1 MPVNIGDKPDADFS
15 QPIELM
21 KSCHRR
27 IERFLQTLKKIGQRR
42 ELDAQH
48 AAALRT
54 AIDYFKSAGPRHN
67 EDEEVS
73 LFPALAASTDAAVA
87 AAMLRMRQLAEEHAA
102 AEKLHHQIDELA
114 EAWLKSGK
122 ISDSDRRAFQVAVD
136 SLISMYTPHIAMEEN
151 DIFPLAAKVLDSS
164 TLQNIGTQ
172 MRSRRAENPGREGS
186 RCAQRRQQYP
196 S

>member
-1 MPVNIGDKPDADFS
+1 MPVNIGDKPDADFT

-27 IERFLQTLKKIGQRR
+27 IERFLRTLKKVGQCR

-67 EDEEVS
+67 EDEEAS
-73 LFPALAASTDAAVA
+73 LFPALAASTDAAAVA
-87 AAMLRMRQLAEEHAA
+87 AMQRMRQLAEQHAA
-102 AEKLHHQIDELA
+102 AEELHHRIEEIA
-114 EAWLKSGK
+114 EAWLKSEE
-122 ISDSDRRAFQVAVD
+122 ISDPHRREFQMAVET
-136 SLISMYTPHIAMEEN
+136 LISMYTPHIAMEEN
-151 DIFPLAAKVLDSS
+151 DIFPLAAKVLDSR
-164 TLQNIGTQ
+164 TLLNIGDQ
-172 MRSRRAENPGREGS
+172 MRSRRADNPGREGS
-186 RCAQRRQQYP
+186 RCAQRRRNYP